1 MKAKVI
7 CMRMGY
13 GLELTQSQKLVMT
26 PQLKQAI
33 TVLQLNALELDQYV
47 KEQME
52 SNPVLEVTEE
62 MVKPLKD
69 DKEQDINWKEY
80 IEDHDNRHY
89 APNPYNSDRE
99 EFSYEN
105 IISKE
110 ATLQEHLL
118 FQFHLTS
125 VEGKYN
131 EIGEFIINNLDEN
144 GYLTI
149 STEILAKDLNEEP
162 HMIEGIL
169 KIIQTFD
176 PSGVGARDLKE
187 SLLIQLKNKDVQNPI
202 VYLVVEHYLEMVGSN
217 KYPEIAKELH
227 IPVSE
232 VQRICDFIRSLE
244 PKPGRQFITN
254 QNKYIVPDVIV
265 RKIQDEYVVVYND
278 SSVPRLY
285 IREDYRKMVLS
296 GENLKCR
303 DTKKYL
309 NDKLNAAVW
318 LIKNIEQRKQTIYRV
333 VESIIEKQKD
343 FFEHGKKFLK
353 PLTLKE
359 VAEELEVHEST
370 VSRATNGK
378 YVQTPAGTF
387 ELKFFFSSGLDV
399 SGGES
404 LSSNSIKDYIKE
416 LIAEEDPKK
425 PLSDEKI
432 TKYLKGKG
440 ISISRRTV
448 AKYRDSLRISSSSKR
463 KRY

>member
-1 MKAKVI
+1 V
-7 CMRMGY
+7 RMGY

-33 TVLQLNALELDQYV
+33 TVLQLNSLELDQYV

-62 MVKPLKD
+62 TVKPLKD
-69 DKEQDINWKEY
+69 EKEQDINWKEY

-89 APNPYNSDRE
+89 APNPYNPDRE

-149 STEILAKDLNEEP
+149 STDILAKDLNEEP
-162 HMIEGIL
+162 HMVEGIL

-176 PSGVGARDLKE
+176 PSGVGARDIQE
-187 SLLIQLKNKDVQNPI
+187 SLLIQLKNLNIKEPI

-217 KYPEIAKELH
+217 KYPEIAKELR
-227 IPVSE
+227 IPVQQ
-232 VQRICDFIRSLE
+232 VQEICDFIRSLE

-265 RKIQDEYVVVYND
+265 RKIQNEYVVVYND

-285 IREDYRKMVLS
+285 IRDDYRKMVLS
-296 GENLKCR
+296 GDNIQCG

-333 VESIIEKQKD
+333 VENIIEKQKD

-387 ELKFFFSSGLDV
+387 ELKFFFSSGVNV

-416 LIAEEDPKK
+416 LINEEDPKK

-432 TKYLKGKG
+432 TKYLQNKG

-448 AKYRDSLRISSSSKR
+448 AKYRDNLRILSSSKR

>member
-1 MKAKVI
+1 MKVKVI
-7 CMRMGY
+7 NVRMGY

-33 TVLQLNALELDQYV
+33 TVLQLNALELDEYV

-62 MVKPLKD
+62 TVKPLKD

-89 APNPYNSDRE
+89 APNPYNPDRE

-110 ATLQEHLL
+110 TTLHEHLL

-149 STEILAKDLNEEP
+149 DIETLAKDLNEEP
-162 HMIEGIL
+162 HIIEGIL

-187 SLLIQLKNKDVQNPI
+187 SLLIQLRNKNVEDQKIHDM
-202 VYLVVEHYLEMVGSN
+202 VEHYLEMLGSN
-217 KYPEIAKELH
+217 KYPEIAKALE
-227 IPVSE
+227 ISVKE

-244 PKPGRQFITN
+244 PKPGRQFISN

-296 GENLKCR
+296 GENLTCK

-333 VESIIEKQKD
+333 VENIIEKQKD
-343 FFEHGKKFLK
+343 FFELGRKHLK
-353 PLTLKE
+353 PLTLRE
-359 VAEELEVHEST
+359 IADELDVHEST

-387 ELKFFFSSGLDV
+387 ELKFFFSSGININ
-399 SGGES
+399 GGEA

-416 LIAEEDPKK
+416 LILEENPKK

-432 TKYLKGKG
+432 AKVLQKKGMT
-440 ISISRRTV
+440 ISRRTV
-448 AKYRDSLRISSSSKR
+448 AKYRDDLKILSSSKR

>member
-1 MKAKVI
+1 
-7 CMRMGY
+7 MRMGF
-13 GLELTQSQKLVMT
+13 GLELTQTQKLVMT

-62 MVKPLKD
+62 KNRPEKI
-69 DKEQDINWKEY
+69 DKNQDINWKEY
-80 IEDHDNRHY
+80 IEDFDNRY
-89 APNPYNSDRE
+89 YSPSSYNPEQE

-110 ATLQEHLL
+110 ATLSEHLL
-118 FQFHLTS
+118 FQLHLTS
-125 VEGKYN
+125 IEGKYH
-131 EIGEFIINNLDEN
+131 ELGEFIINNLDEN

-149 STEILAKDLNEEP
+149 GIDTIAKETKEEP
-162 HMIEGIL
+162 HIIEGIL
-169 KIIQTFD
+169 QIIQTFD

-187 SLLIQLKNKDVQNPI
+187 SLLIQLKNKNEKNPK
-202 VYLVVEHYLEMVGSN
+202 VYQVVEHYLEMVGSN
-217 KYPEIAKELH
+217 KYPEIAKKLQ
-227 IPVSE
+227 ITTME
-232 VQRICDFIRSLE
+232 VQRICDYIRSLE

-254 QNKYIVPDVIV
+254 QNKYIIPDVIV

-278 SSVPRLY
+278 NAVPRLY

-296 GENLKCR
+296 GDNLKCG

-333 VESIIEKQKD
+333 VENIIEKQKD
-343 FFEHGKKFLK
+343 YFELGKKHLK
-353 PLTLKE
+353 PLTLRE
-359 VAEELEVHEST
+359 VADELEVHEST

-387 ELKFFFSSGLDV
+387 EIKFFFSSGIATD
-399 SGGES
+399 GGES

-416 LIAEEDPKK
+416 LISQENPKK

-432 TKYLKGKG
+432 AKTLQDKGMH
-440 ISISRRTV
+440 ISRRTV
-448 AKYRDSLRISSSSKR
+448 AKYRDNLRILSSSKR

>member
-1 MKAKVI
+1 
-7 CMRMGY
+7 MRMGY

-52 SNPVLEVTEE
+52 GNPVLEVTEE
-62 MVKPLKD
+62 AVKPLKD
-69 DKEQDINWKEY
+69 KSERDINWKEY

-89 APNPYNSDRE
+89 STNLYNSDQD

-144 GYLTI
+144 GYLPI
-149 STEILAKDLNEEP
+149 STEVLAKDLNEEP
-162 HMIEGIL
+162 HLIEGIL
-169 KIIQTFD
+169 KIIQSFD
-176 PSGVGARDLKE
+176 PSGVGARDIKE
-187 SLLIQLKNKDVQNPI
+187 CLLIQLKNKNVKDQL
-202 VYLVVEHYLEMVGSN
+202 VYLIVEYYLEMVASN
-217 KYPEIAKELH
+217 KYPEIAKELR
-227 IPVSE
+227 ISVNR
-232 VQRICDFIRSLE
+232 VQEICDFIRSLE
-244 PKPGRQFITN
+244 PKPGRQFVTN

-265 RKIQDEYVVVYND
+265 RKIQGEYVVVYND

-296 GENLKCR
+296 EESLNCQ
-303 DTKKYL
+303 DTKKFL

-333 VESIIEKQKD
+333 VENIIENQKD
-343 FFEHGKKFLK
+343 FFEQGKKFLK

-359 VAEELEVHEST
+359 VAEELDVHEST

-387 ELKFFFSSGLDV
+387 ELKYFFSSGLNI
-399 SGGES
+399 SGGEA
-404 LSSNSIKDYIKE
+404 LSSNSIKDYIKD
-416 LIAEEDPKK
+416 LISEEDPYK

-432 TKYLKGKG
+432 TKILRDKG

>member
-1 MKAKVI
+1 
-7 CMRMGY
+7 MRMGY

-47 KEQME
+47 KDQMV

-62 MVKPLKD
+62 KEKTLKNE
-69 DKEQDINWKEY
+69 KEQDINWKEY
-80 IEDHDNRHY
+80 IEDFDNRY
-89 APNPYNSDRE
+89 YSPNNYNPEQE

-105 IISKE
+105 IVSKE

-118 FQFHLTS
+118 FQLHLTS
-125 VEGKYN
+125 IEGKYH

-144 GYLTI
+144 GYL
-149 STEILAKDLNEEP
+149 STGVDIIAKDINEEP
-162 HMIEGIL
+162 HIIEGIL

-176 PSGVGARDLKE
+176 PAGVGARNIKE
-187 SLLIQLKNKDVQNPI
+187 SLLIQLKSKNVEDER
-202 VYLVVEHYLEMVGSN
+202 VYEVVENYLEMLGSN
-217 KYPEIAKELH
+217 KYPVIAKKLQT
-227 IPVSE
+227 SLNE
-232 VQRICDFIRSLE
+232 VKKICEFIRSLE

-265 RKIQDEYVVVYND
+265 RKIQGEYVVVYND
-278 SSVPRLY
+278 SAVPRLY
-285 IREDYRKMVLS
+285 IREDYRKMVLDDEKL
-296 GENLKCR
+296 GCK

-333 VESIIEKQKD
+333 VENIIEKQKD
-343 FFEHGKKFLK
+343 FFEHGKKYLK

-387 ELKFFFSSGLDV
+387 ELKFFFSSGINI
-399 SGGES
+399 SGGEA
-404 LSSNSIKDYIKE
+404 LSSNSIKDYIRE
-416 LIAEEDPKK
+416 LISREDPKK

-432 TKYLKGKG
+432 AKYLREKGMT
-440 ISISRRTV
+440 ISRRTV
-448 AKYRDSLRISSSSKR
+448 AKYRDDLKILSSSKR
-463 KRY
+463 KYY

>member
-1 MKAKVI
+1 
-7 CMRMGY
+7 MRMGY

-47 KEQME
+47 KDQMV

-62 MVKPLKD
+62 KDKPLKN

-80 IEDHDNRHY
+80 IEDFDNRY
-89 APNPYNSDRE
+89 YSPNNYNPEQE

-105 IISKE
+105 IVSKE

-118 FQFHLTS
+118 FQLHLTS
-125 VEGKYN
+125 IEGKYH

-144 GYLTI
+144 GYLSI
-149 STEILAKDLNEEP
+149 GIEIIAKDLQEEP
-162 HMIEGIL
+162 HIIEGIL

-176 PSGVGARDLKE
+176 PAGVGARNIKE
-187 SLLIQLKNKDVQNPI
+187 SLLIQLRNRNVEDEK
-202 VYLVVEHYLEMVGSN
+202 VYKVVENYLEMLGSN
-217 KYPEIAKELH
+217 KYPEIAKNLH
-227 IPVSE
+227 VSLEE
-232 VQRICDFIRSLE
+232 VKKICNFIRSLE

-265 RKIQDEYVVVYND
+265 RKIQEEYVVVYND

-296 GENLKCR
+296 GENLNCK

-333 VESIIEKQKD
+333 VENIIEKQKD
-343 FFEHGKKFLK
+343 FFDHGRKYLK
-353 PLTLKE
+353 PMTLKE

-387 ELKFFFSSGLDV
+387 ELKFFFSSGINIR
-399 SGGES
+399 GGEA
-404 LSSNSIKDYIKE
+404 LSSNSIKDYIRE
-416 LIAEEDPKK
+416 MISLEDPKK

-432 TKYLKGKG
+432 AKCLRDKGM
-440 ISISRRTV
+440 SISRRTV
-448 AKYRDSLRISSSSKR
+448 AKYRDDLRILSSSKR
-463 KRY
+463 KSY

>member
-1 MKAKVI
+1 
-7 CMRMGY
+7 MRMGY

-62 MVKPLKD
+62 TVKPLKE

-89 APNPYNSDRE
+89 APNPYNPDHE

-176 PSGVGARDLKE
+176 PSGVGARNIKE
-187 SLLIQLKNKDVQNPI
+187 CLLIQLKNKNVQQPI
-202 VYLVVEHYLEMVGSN
+202 VYLVVEHYLEMVASN

-232 VQRICDFIRSLE
+232 VQKICDFIRSLE

-296 GENLKCR
+296 GENLNCQ

-333 VESIIEKQKD
+333 VENIIGNQKE

-359 VAEELEVHEST
+359 VAEELDIHEST

-387 ELKFFFSSGLDV
+387 ELKFFFSSGL
-399 SGGES
+399 SKTGGEAI
-404 LSSNSIKDYIKE
+404 SSNSIKDYIKD
-416 LIAEEDPKK
+416 LISEEDPQK

-432 TKYLKGKG
+432 TKILQKKG

-448 AKYRDSLRISSSSKR
+448 AKYRDNLRILSSSKR